1 MIRFVCVWLTFTGMF
16 GSVQA
21 DSDSRSEAMP
31 FGNGG
36 QKKMLY
42 DRRQRPQAVYLDG
55 KVHLVFNGGGKD
67 GEDPSFRT
75 TPMASTYD
83 PATRSFSKTVTLGKR
98 SKDHHYGP
106 VIWADDSG
114 HLHVLSGCHRTPG
127 THLISK
133 KARASRTGEWVPR
146 LEKVFPIL
154 RSTTSKA
161 ARR

>member
-16 GSVQA
+16 DSVQA
-21 DSDSRSEAMP
+21 DCDKRLEAMP

-36 QKKMLY
+36 QKNMLY

-83 PATRSFSKTVTLGKR
+83 SETRSFSKTVTLGKR

-106 VIWADDSG
+106 VTCADNSG

-133 KARASRTGEWVPR
+133 RAGFDRQEPR
-146 LEKVFPIL
+146 SVWN
-154 RSTTSKA
+154 
-161 ARR
+161 

>member
-1 MIRFVCVWLTFTGMF
+1 MIRLVCVWLTFAGMF

-21 DSDSRSEAMP
+21 DSDKRSEAISS
-31 FGNGG
+31 GKGG

-42 DRRQRPQAVYLDG
+42 DQRQRPQAVYLDG
-55 KVHLVFNGGGKD
+55 KVHVVFNGGGKD
-67 GEDPSFRT
+67 GEDPTFRT

-83 PATRSFSKTVTLGKR
+83 SETRSFSKTVTLGKR

-106 VIWADDSG
+106 VTCADNSG

-133 KARASRTGEWVPR
+133 RAGFDRQEPR
-146 LEKVFPIL
+146 SVWN
-154 RSTTSKA
+154 
-161 ARR
+161 